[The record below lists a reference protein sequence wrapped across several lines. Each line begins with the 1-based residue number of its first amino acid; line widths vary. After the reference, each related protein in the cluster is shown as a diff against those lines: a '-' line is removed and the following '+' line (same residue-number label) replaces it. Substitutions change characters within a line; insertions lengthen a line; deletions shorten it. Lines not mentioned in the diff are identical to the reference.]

1 MEMTIWKKISAKSNN
16 MVIKVGQKIL
26 GFPEKEIVKVAY
38 KATTLDGKSTV
49 ALTSRNVKEEIFALG
64 KVYTVNNSQY
74 ISPTIHGYHFCRYL
88 TQVLRIRPYRGKTNK
103 ENKRVER
110 FLYYRIEI
118 LEAVKETQTEAVTSK
133 IRITNKLDVSEI
145 KNILLQEEKYFS
157 DMLKIG
163 KYKRY
168 YRKLL
173 KMCIMAQ
180 EEIK

>member
-1 MEMTIWKKISAKSNN
+1 MNTWKKISATNNN
-16 MVIKVGQKIL
+16 MVIKVVQKIL
-26 GFPEKEIVKVAY
+26 GFPEKEKVKVAY

-49 ALTSRNVKEEIFALG
+49 ALTSRNVEEETFVPG
-64 KVYTVNNSQY
+64 KVYTVNNPQY

-88 TQVLRIRPYRGKTNK
+88 TQVLGRRPYKGKLNK
-103 ENKRVER
+103 KNKKVER
-110 FLYYRIEI
+110 FLYYRIEV
-118 LEAVKETQTEAVTSK
+118 LGTVKEIETEAVTSK
-133 IRITNKLDVSEI
+133 IRITNELDVNEI

-157 DMLKIG
+157 DMLKLG

-173 KMCIMAQ
+173 KICIMAQ